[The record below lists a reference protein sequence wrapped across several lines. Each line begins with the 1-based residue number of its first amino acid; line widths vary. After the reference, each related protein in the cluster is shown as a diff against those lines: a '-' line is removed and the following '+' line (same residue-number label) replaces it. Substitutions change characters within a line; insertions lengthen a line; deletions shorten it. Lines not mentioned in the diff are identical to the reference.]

1 MKLLTLNCH
10 SWIEE
15 NQMEKIKILAKII
28 REKSYD
34 VIALQEVNQSI
45 DAESVDGLMK
55 KDNFALVLLKELQQ
69 LGITDYQMIWD
80 YSHIGYDIYEE
91 GVALLTRH
99 PIEEKHSFF
108 VSDSED
114 TKNWKTRKIA
124 GITIRSQHELL
135 SFYSCHLGWWEDE
148 QEPFKAQMNR
158 LIEIVGKDKKYF
170 LMGDFNNAAHI
181 RGEGYDFVLNKGLY
195 DTYSLAQEKDEGIT
209 VAGNIAGWDDNKED
223 LRVDYIFSNVPI
235 TVYKSSVIFN
245 GKNQPV
251 ISDHFGVEL
260 VLE

>member
-1 MKLLTLNCH
+1 
-10 SWIEE
+10 
-15 NQMEKIKILAKII
+15 MEKIKILAKTI

-45 DAESVDGLMK
+45 DAESVDGLIK
-55 KDNFALVLLKELQQ
+55 KDNFALVLLEELQQ
-69 LGITDYQMIWD
+69 LGVKNYQMIWD

-91 GVALLTRH
+91 GVALLTKH
-99 PIEEKHSFF
+99 GIEEKHSFF

-148 QEPFKAQMNR
+148 QEPFKAQLNR
-158 LIEIVGKDKKYF
+158 LIEIVGKDEKYF

-195 DTYSLAQEKDEGIT
+195 DTHSLAQEKDDGIT
-209 VAGNIAGWDDNKED
+209 VTGKIAGWDDNKQD
-223 LRVDYIFSNVPI
+223 LRVDYIFSNVPV

-251 ISDHFGVEL
+251 ISDHFGIEL